1 MFKNKSSKRAL
12 VMSVLSLVL
21 CVSMF
26 VGTTFA
32 WFTDEVVSSNNIIKS
47 GSLDVEMSWSNDK
60 TSWTDA
66 STGAIFDYKFWEPGY
81 TEVKYIKIENVGDLA
96 FKFQLNIIPTV
107 KPAAGDANLADV
119 IDVYMFDANT
129 TVDRAA
135 IDTATPVGT
144 LSSLMADADGAAY
157 GYLLPEAG
165 KGSADY
171 NTMVDAP
178 RGELTYCIALK
189 MKEEAGNEYQNLTV
203 GDGFKVQL
211 LATQYTWE
219 KDTFGD
225 DYDEDAEYETEEPL
239 ADVTVMAPA
248 DVENLNIPLYSYGS
262 FSNTG
267 AVQVGLDKGFV
278 FKTTETPEAGAE
290 SDYATWHADFVVSFD
305 KDILTGTAGL
315 AGQYDFW
322 GMNWV
327 GFEAFDVD
335 SADGVDGI
343 PANMACRLLAGKGVT
358 ISYEELCKNV
368 KTFNCGVFDVN
379 GANAGTTIT
388 VELRLYEAPS
398 TGTTGP
404 LDVETGNYITIAT
417 YTYTFGA

>member
-1 MFKNKSSKRAL
+1 MFKTKSTKRAL

-26 VGTTFA
+26 IGTTFA

-47 GSLDVEMSWSNDK
+47 GSLDVEMFWSDDNA
-60 TSWTDA
+60 TWTDA
-66 STGAIFDYKFWEPGY
+66 SAGAIFNYQYWEPGY
-81 TEVKYIKIENVGDLA
+81 TEVKYIKIQNVGDLA

-107 KPAAGDANLADV
+107 KPAAGDVNLADV
-119 IDVYMFDANT
+119 IDVYMFDANAA
-129 TVDRAA
+129 VDRAA

-144 LSSLMADADGAAY
+144 LSELMADADGAAY
-157 GYLLPEAG
+157 GTLLPVD
-165 KGSADY
+165 GSDRY
-171 NTMVDAP
+171 DTTDTAP
-178 RGELTYCIALK
+178 VGEIAYCIALK
-189 MKEEAGNEYQNLTV
+189 MQETAGNEYQNLTV

-219 KDTFGD
+219 EDTFGD

-248 DVENLNIPLYSYGS
+248 DVENISIPLYSYGN

-267 AVQVGLDKGFV
+267 ETQIGLDKGFV
-278 FKTTETPEAGAE
+278 FKTLESAEEGAE
-290 SDYATWHADFVVSFD
+290 SEYATWHADFVVSFD
-305 KDILTGTAGL
+305 NDILTGTAGL

-322 GMNWV
+322 GMDWV

-335 SADGVDGI
+335 SSDGVDGI

-358 ISYEELCKNV
+358 ISYAELCENV
-368 KTFNCGVFDVN
+368 KTFNCGVFDVD

-398 TGTTGP
+398 TGTTGS
-404 LDVETGNYITIAT
+404 LDVETGNYITIET
-417 YTYTFGA
+417 YSYTFGE